1 MIKVGVLGARGRMG
15 AEVVKAVTEAPDL
28 ELVASLDLGDSL
40 ETLKSNGAQVV
51 VDFTTPDS
59 VMANL
64 EFLANNGIHAV
75 VGTTGFDAARM
86 ATIEKLIA
94 ANPSVGILIAP
105 NFAIGAVLMMEFATK
120 AAKYFESAEIIEL
133 HHPNKVDAP
142 SGTASRTA
150 ELMSKARKDAGLGA
164 MPDATTTSLN
174 GARGATVGDIPVHSV
189 RLRGLI
195 AHQEVL
201 LGGLGET
208 LTIRHDSLD
217 RAGFMPGV
225 LLGVRKIIANPG
237 LTFGLE
243 KFM

>member
-15 AEVVKAVTEAPDL
+15 AEVVKAVTEASDL

-40 ETLKSNGAQVV
+40 EVLVTNGAQVV

-64 EFLANNGIHAV
+64 EFLITHNIHAV
-75 VGTTGFDAARM
+75 IGTTGFDDARITKIKSLL
-86 ATIEKLIA
+86 ASSK
-94 ANPSVGILIAP
+94 SGVLIAP

-142 SGTASRTA
+142 SGTAARTA
-150 ELMSKARKDAGLGA
+150 DLMSKARKEAGLA
-164 MPDATTTSLN
+164 PMPDATTSSLD

-189 RLRGLI
+189 RVRGLV

-201 LGGLGET
+201 LGGIGET
-208 LTIRHDSLD
+208 LSIRHDSID
-217 RAGFMPGV
+217 RVGFMPGV
-225 LLGVRKIIANPG
+225 LLGVRQVVTHPG

-243 KFM
+243 NFM